1 MIGGDILLE
10 IPRNHLV
17 CLGKKHTLLCERTE
31 IFLTNFQ
38 NTHFYFLKNALIFGN
53 VFYAIFYVD
62 DEVWCEEEMVGP
74 GVY

>member
-1 MIGGDILLE
+1 MFGK
-10 IPRNHLV
+10 
-17 CLGKKHTLLCERTE
+17 KKHTLLCERTE

-74 GVY
+74 GAY